1 MTEAELTA
9 HLQAALKAIP
19 ETSVSAIQAAYSA
32 LAEIERMRKEL
43 ERLQELERNVRFSL
57 NMLDV
62 ERHVVAVP
70 VVAAAQPSAPASPP
84 RLHVVRSGE

>member
-9 HLQAALKAIP
+9 HLQAAIKVIP
-19 ETSVSAIQAAYSA
+19 ETNVSAIQAAYSA
-32 LAEIERMRKEL
+32 LEEIEQMRKEL
-43 ERLQELERNVRFSL
+43 ERLLELERNVRFSL

-70 VVAAAQPSAPASPP
+70 AQTSAPASPP
-84 RLHVVRSGE
+84 RLTLVRSGE